1 MFENET
7 LVAGAISFSLGLV
20 ASFLY
25 FAGLAWTA
33 RRALASHMPAAW
45 LLVSFL
51 VRSALFIGLA
61 LLLMRYWNPVLV
73 LSAWLF
79 AFFLMRAVIFARTRR
94 DAAGE

>member
-1 MFENET
+1 MFENQT
-7 LVAGAISFSLGLV
+7 LVAAAISFSLGLV

-33 RRALASHMPAAW
+33 RRALASRMPAVW
-45 LLVSFL
+45 LLASFL
-51 VRSALFIGLA
+51 VRSGLFIGLA
-61 LLLMRYWNPVLV
+61 LVLMRYWNPLLV

-94 DAAGE
+94 DAAGK